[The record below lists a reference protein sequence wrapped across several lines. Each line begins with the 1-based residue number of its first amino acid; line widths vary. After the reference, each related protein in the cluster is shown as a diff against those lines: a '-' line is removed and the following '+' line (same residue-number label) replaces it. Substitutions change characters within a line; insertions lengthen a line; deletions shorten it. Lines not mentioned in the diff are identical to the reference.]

1 MALRVDRS
9 KSNKSSSAS
18 SCDTAML
25 MAEGTR
31 PNLRA
36 AAEKEP
42 LSTTARKTFS
52 DSLVNAMVV
61 VRFSDDDRLYLSGL
75 LA

>member
-1 MALRVDRS
+1 
-9 KSNKSSSAS
+9 
-18 SCDTAML
+18 ML